1 MNEIAA
7 QITKAVEEFAS
18 NDLAYSDNA
27 LVKIDPKARVAT
39 LVDPDDD
46 EDIDAMIDADP
57 NNDYVSVMD
66 LVEANPD
73 DPGRW
78 IADADAISEVAAEY
92 QD

>member
-27 LVKIDPKARVAT
+27 LVKIDPDARAVT

-57 NNDYVSVMD
+57 ANDYVSVMD
-66 LVEANPD
+66 LVEADPD

-78 IADADAISEVAAEY
+78 IPDTDAISEVAAEY